1 MLAYTCRRETDGGAG
16 KEVSMQATDL
26 DACLLAWRCGRSRE
40 AQAESRA
47 QMSRACQAGASAPV
61 ATHWSE

>member
-1 MLAYTCRRETDGGAG
+1 
-16 KEVSMQATDL
+16 MQATDL